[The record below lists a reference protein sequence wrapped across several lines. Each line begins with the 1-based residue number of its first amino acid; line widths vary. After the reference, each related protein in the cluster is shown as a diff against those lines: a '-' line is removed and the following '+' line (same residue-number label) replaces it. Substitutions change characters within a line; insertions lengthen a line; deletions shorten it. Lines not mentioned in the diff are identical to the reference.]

1 MQRSE
6 SPFQH
11 FLILPDLQPTLTTT
25 MTITTLKIIL
35 KNEVINH
42 FNVIINI
49 DLYSIPS
56 QSWKDIGKDEIQ
68 LSILNLDTLL
78 FRKVVL
84 YMC

>member
-1 MQRSE
+1 
-6 SPFQH
+6 
-11 FLILPDLQPTLTTT
+11 